1 MNKRKGRIRRAGER
15 LMVTDDEFVAGEKR
29 ERDLVASL
37 DTWSLSETDN
47 NPLRAGSLLY

>member
-1 MNKRKGRIRRAGER
+1 MSLERNEQEKRIRRAGER

-37 DTWSLSETDN
+37 DT
-47 NPLRAGSLLY
+47 

>member
-1 MNKRKGRIRRAGER
+1 MNKRKGLGGRGER

-37 DTWSLSETDN
+37 DT
-47 NPLRAGSLLY
+47 